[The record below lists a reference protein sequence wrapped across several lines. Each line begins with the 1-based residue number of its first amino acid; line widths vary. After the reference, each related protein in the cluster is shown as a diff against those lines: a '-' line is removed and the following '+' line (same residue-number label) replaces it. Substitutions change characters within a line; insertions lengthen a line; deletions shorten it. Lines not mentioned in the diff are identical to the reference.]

1 MEFQRKIE
9 RVLALPFFGRVD
21 VAILPRFRLQ
31 RHRLQWFH
39 VAYSLLNTYAAVSCL
54 SFTDLREDQRRYKAC
69 IARGLRK
76 WFFAERPLFVQSS
89 EREACMNRLM
99 IYMGEELRQDERIAA
114 FLDATMTSEVLLA

>member
-39 VAYSLLNTYAAVSCL
+39 VAYSLLYVLPKLHRPA
-54 SFTDLREDQRRYKAC
+54 QRYKAC
-69 IARGLRK
+69 TARGDRESGFSRNGRFLYNP
-76 WFFAERPLFVQSS
+76 AS
-89 EREACMNRLM
+89 ERRLM
-99 IYMGEELRQDERIAA
+99 IYYMGEELRQDERV
-114 FLDATMTSEVLLA
+114 SGEVLLA